1 MALLTITAT
10 EAIQRLESFDTLIDA
25 RSESEYAEDRV
36 PGAVNWPSL
45 TDEQRKLVGT
55 EYKQVSPF
63 AAKKRGAA
71 LVARNI
77 AAHIER
83 EVFDKPKDW
92 QPLVYCWRG
101 GKRSGSLA
109 LVLDQIGFRVHL
121 LEGGYREYRRAVMA
135 DLEHLPQRFRYRVLC
150 GKTGSGKS
158 RLLAALQAQ
167 GAQVLDLEGLA
178 NHRGSVLGLVPGSPQ
193 PTQKQFD
200 SRVWDALRHFDSE
213 REVWVESESKKVGEL
228 RVPQALIERMRAAP
242 CVRIELPLPERV
254 QLLMEDYDFFV
265 KDVPA
270 FCERLDALRALR
282 GNEVVNA
289 WQEVARSGRIEDVVR
304 DLLVSH
310 YDPVYLQSMQRNF
323 AGFESAAVI
332 EPEDGSHANW
342 SRVAAGL
349 AGEHAGSSI

>member
-1 MALLTITAT
+1 MPVVSITAP
-10 EAIQRLESFDTLIDA
+10 EAIQRLDMFDTVIDA
-25 RSESEYAEDRV
+25 RSQSEHAEDRL

-45 TDEQRKLVGT
+45 TDEERRIVGT

-63 AAKKRGAA
+63 AARKRGAA

-83 EVFDKPKDW
+83 EVADKPKDW

-109 LVLDQIGFRVHL
+109 LVLDQIGFKVHV

-135 DLEHLPQRFRYRVLC
+135 DLQQLPLRFSYRVVC

-158 RLLAALQAQ
+158 RLLKALH
-167 GAQVLDLEGLA
+167 GAGEQVLDLEALA

-200 SRVWDALRHFDSE
+200 SRVWDALRRFDPA
-213 REVWVESESKKVGEL
+213 RVVWVESESKKVGEL
-228 RVPQALIERMRAAP
+228 RVPETLIERMRASP
-242 CVRIELPLPERV
+242 CLRIDLPLEARV
-254 QLLMEDYDFFV
+254 ALLMEDYDFFV

-282 GNEVVNA
+282 GNETVKG
-289 WQEVARSGRIEDVVR
+289 WQEKAKAGQIAEVVR
-304 DLLVSH
+304 ALLVAH
-310 YDPVYLQSMQRNF
+310 YDPSYLESMRRNF
-323 AGFESAAVI
+323 SGFEQAPVLAPS
-332 EPEDGSHANW
+332 DGSMATWHA
-342 SRVAAGL
+342 VAQQL
-349 AGEHAGSSI
+349 LVP